1 VTALA
6 QLQQQFQHYLL
17 RGEAAA
23 LEPQVLGTAR
33 VPVATRLAIYGG
45 AYRSR
50 LADALGANYPAL
62 ATLIGETDFDTLAE
76 AYIGTHDSPY
86 FSIRY
91 YGDDLAQF
99 LATHEDYTSA
109 PVLAELARWEWAMT
123 GVFDAA
129 DATALDPQALA
140 QLPPAAWAQA
150 RFTWHPS
157 VTRLDLMWNVPQLWQ
172 ALTDATP
179 RPTLELASEAVPWL
193 LWREELTTYFRSL
206 GRTEAAALDAARS
219 GWPFGEL
226 CELLCEEVGAEAAA
240 AQAATLLRG
249 WIGAG
254 LIVSVA

>member
-1 VTALA
+1 VTGLA
-6 QLQQQFQHYLL
+6 QLQQEFQHYLL

-23 LEPQVLGTAR
+23 LEPRIAGSAR

-62 ATLIGETDFDTLAE
+62 AALLGETDFDTLAA
-76 AYIGTHDSPY
+76 AYISTHDSPY

-91 YGDDLAQF
+91 YGEDLAQF
-99 LATHEDYTSA
+99 LATHEEYASA

-129 DATALDPQALA
+129 DASPLGHEALA
-140 QLPPAAWAQA
+140 QVPPTAWAQL
-150 RFTWHPS
+150 RFGWHPS

-172 ALTDATP
+172 ALTDDGQ
-179 RPTLELASEAVPWL
+179 RPVLELAPTCVPWL
-193 LWREELTTYFRSL
+193 LWREDLTSYFRSL
-206 GRTEAAALDAARS
+206 ERTEAAALDAARS

-226 CELLCEEVGAEAAA
+226 CELLCDEVGAAAA
-240 AQAATLLRG
+240 PARAATLLRG
-249 WIGAG
+249 WIAGG
-254 LIVSVA
+254 LIVSAT